1 MTRDGHPTGPG
12 MDQHDGISRR
22 DAVIGVSFLGV
33 LMAALSATIVYRIV
47 DTQPPRGPRK
57 APLITVAPP
66 ADAGEE
72 LEIPTFDGEVE
83 TVSHEAPVTTEVDAP
98 ASDGDSASMPTFV
111 APGSIERQS
120 DEPR

>member
-1 MTRDGHPTGPG
+1 
-12 MDQHDGISRR
+12 MDQQDAISRR

-47 DTQPPRGPRK
+47 DSQPPRGPRK

-66 ADAGEE
+66 EDAGEE

-83 TVSHEAPVTTEVDAP
+83 TVLHETPIAAGAEEHVSGGVGA
-98 ASDGDSASMPTFV
+98 ASPTFV
-111 APGSIERQS
+111 APSGR
-120 DEPR
+120 

>member
-1 MTRDGHPTGPG
+1 

-47 DTQPPRGPRK
+47 ETQPPRGPRR
-57 APLITVAPP
+57 APP
-66 ADAGEE
+66 ITAA
-72 LEIPTFDGEVE
+72 FDGEVE

-98 ASDGDSASMPTFV
+98 ASDGNSASMPTFL
-111 APGSIERQS
+111 APGNIQRQS
-120 DEPR
+120 DAPR

>member
-1 MTRDGHPTGPG
+1 

-66 ADAGEE
+66 EEVGEE
-72 LEIPTFDGEVE
+72 PQITTFDGEVE
-83 TVSHEAPVTTEVDAP
+83 TVLHETPLAAGAGKRV
-98 ASDGDSASMPTFV
+98 SDGVGAASPTFV
-111 APGSIERQS
+111 APAGR
-120 DEPR
+120 

>member
-1 MTRDGHPTGPG
+1 

-66 ADAGEE
+66 EDAGEE
-72 LEIPTFDGEVE
+72 LEITTFDDEVE
-83 TVSHEAPVTTEVDAP
+83 TVSHEAPVATS
-98 ASDGDSASMPTFV
+98 ASDHANTRGGSTTPTFV
-111 APGSIERQS
+111 SPSGR
-120 DEPR
+120 

>member
-1 MTRDGHPTGPG
+1 

-47 DTQPPRGPRK
+47 ETQPPRGPRR
-57 APLITVAPP
+57 APPITVAPP
-66 ADAGEE
+66 IE
-72 LEIPTFDGEVE
+72 LEGDALPIAAIDGEVE

-98 ASDGDSASMPTFV
+98 ASDGNSASMPTFL
-111 APGSIERQS
+111 APGNIQRQS
-120 DEPR
+120 DAPR